1 MFLLDDDGDT
11 DNYAFLDDLEEE
23 DIKGEME
30 FEEDEL
36 TAQQVESWSLIE
48 LEEYLLTF
56 SITEEET
63 TWLQVSTKNIPCD
76 TELSVMPYFKEIIK
90 KRLTGCCIKICA

>member
-1 MFLLDDDGDT
+1 MHFLQMEVTCLSMT
-11 DNYAFLDDLEEE
+11 SSVKLLLMLPSHLEEE

-63 TWLQVSTKNIPCD
+63 TWLQVSTKNIPYI
-76 TELSVMPYFKEIIK
+76 L
-90 KRLTGCCIKICA
+90 